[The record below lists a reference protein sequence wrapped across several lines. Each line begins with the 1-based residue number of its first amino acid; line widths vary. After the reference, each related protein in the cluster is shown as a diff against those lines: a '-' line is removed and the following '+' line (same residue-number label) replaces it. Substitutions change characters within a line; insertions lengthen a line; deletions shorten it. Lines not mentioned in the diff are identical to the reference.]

1 MGDEGEDQ
9 RGYFFLRIDGDV
21 KARKSKVRKFDSSP
35 HNFAAEKESG
45 FMPHFEQEIY
55 QYVLFVG
62 TITVIEAE
70 FLTLEPAGG
79 HQRPRRSVEHLQ
91 VSSNQL
97 YLSQTL

>member
-1 MGDEGEDQ
+1 MC
-9 RGYFFLRIDGDV
+9 FFLLFNDDV
-21 KARKSKVRKFDSSP
+21 KTQKIKVRKFDISP
-35 HNFAAEKESG
+35 HNFAAEKETG

-79 HQRPRRSVEHLQ
+79 HKRPRRSVVHLQ

-97 YLSQTL
+97 YLSQTF

>member
-1 MGDEGEDQ
+1 
-9 RGYFFLRIDGDV
+9 
-21 KARKSKVRKFDSSP
+21 
-35 HNFAAEKESG
+35 
-45 FMPHFEQEIY
+45 MPHFEQEIY

-79 HQRPRRSVEHLQ
+79 HKRPRRSVVHLQ

-97 YLSQTL
+97 YLSQTFQTFFIGKKIKFQTVPLKRMSC